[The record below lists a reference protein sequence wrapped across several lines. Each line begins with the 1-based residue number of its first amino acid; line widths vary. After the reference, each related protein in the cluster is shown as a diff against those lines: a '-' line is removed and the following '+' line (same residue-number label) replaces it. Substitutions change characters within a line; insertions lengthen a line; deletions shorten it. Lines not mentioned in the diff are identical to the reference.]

1 MGRFNEE
8 NIVAE
13 LKRIPEE
20 PVYNGP
26 SKEFLNN
33 DALTR
38 AKEQSLIQKIIK
50 AFTRSDKVFREIVIS
65 SSPAE
70 KRVALLEDG
79 VLQEFE
85 IEYDDVDNSVGAIF
99 RGRIQNLESGL
110 KAAFVDI
117 GTEKNAFL
125 HYWDALPAADS
136 SVEIVRENAKSKSA
150 TITANDI
157 PKLYPIGSEIMVQVI
172 KAQIG
177 TKGPRVT
184 TNIALPGRFVVLM
197 PFSGEYGVSKK
208 IESKAERSRLK
219 EILRKVRIP
228 EGMGL
233 IIRTAGEG
241 KKMRYFVRDIHILL
255 KKWEGIMAN
264 MKKNSG
270 PAMIYKEPGLIERT
284 VRDFLTDDIDRV
296 MIDDESDYNEM
307 LDLVGAISS
316 RSKKKIHY
324 FDEGISIFERF
335 NIERQLDQTMMKYV
349 PLHSGGEIVI
359 EEVEALTAID
369 VNTGAHRNKTDKS
382 DESENKNF
390 IYQVNAEA
398 AKEIARQIRLRN
410 LGGLIIVDFV
420 DMKNPRD
427 KKKLYDLMYELIGKD
442 RERTQILPISHFGLM
457 QISRQRH
464 AQSTARDLRDSC
476 PYCSGR
482 GFIRSSRAISLE
494 IQRRLGSILK
504 RLNHEFKN
512 GSSDR
517 LKQLRI
523 FVHPTVVKYL
533 REHYEK
539 FLIDIERSNNVKLIF
554 RADSAFH
561 AENFRIVDMDSDR
574 ELK

>member
-1 MGRFNEE
+1 MGRFNDES
-8 NIVAE
+8 IVAE
-13 LKRIPEE
+13 LKKIPKN

-26 SKEFLNN
+26 SKEILNGE
-33 DALTR
+33 ALVRSKDQT
-38 AKEQSLIQKIIK
+38 LLQKIIR
-50 AFTRSDKVFREIVIS
+50 AFTRSDKIFREIIINS
-65 SSPAE
+65 SSTE

-85 IEYDDVDNSVGAIF
+85 IEYSDINNSLGAIF
-99 RGRIQNLESGL
+99 RGKIQNLESGL
-110 KAAFVDI
+110 KAAFVEI

-125 HYWDALPAADS
+125 HYWDAIPAADS
-136 SVEIVRENAKSKSA
+136 SVEVVRENVTAKKA
-150 TITANDI
+150 AIAANDI
-157 PKLYPIGSEIMVQVI
+157 PKLYPIGSEIMVQII
-172 KAQIG
+172 KSQIG

-197 PFSGEYGVSKK
+197 PFSSECGISKK
-208 IESKAERSRLK
+208 IESKTERLRLK
-219 EILRKVRIP
+219 KILHKIKIP

-255 KKWEGIMAN
+255 KKWEAISSN

-296 MIDDESDYNEM
+296 MIDDEDDYNKILE
-307 LDLVGAISS
+307 LVDAISS
-316 RSKKKIHY
+316 RSKRKIHY
-324 FDEGISIFERF
+324 FNDDISIFERF
-335 NIERQLDQTMMKYV
+335 NVERQVEQTMMKYV
-349 PLHSGGEIVI
+349 SLPSGGEIVI

-369 VNTGAHRNKTDKS
+369 VNTGAHRNKN

-398 AKEIARQIRLRN
+398 AREVARQIKLRN

-427 KKKLYDLMYELIGKD
+427 KKKLYDLMCELIGKD
-442 RERTQILPISHFGLM
+442 RERTQILPISNFGLM

-464 AQSTARDLRDSC
+464 SQSTARDLRDAC
-476 PYCSGR
+476 PYCSGK
-482 GFIRSSRAISLE
+482 GFLKSSRAISLE
-494 IQRRLGSILK
+494 IQRRLGNILK
-504 RLNHEFKN
+504 RLSGDAKN
-512 GSSDR
+512 GSSGKI
-517 LKQLRI
+517 KQIRI
-523 FVHPTVVKYL
+523 FIHPSVAQYL

-539 FLIDIERSNNVKLIF
+539 FLVDIERNNNVKLIF
-554 RADSAFH
+554 RADSAVH
-561 AENFRIVDMDSDR
+561 AENFKIVDADSGRD
-574 ELK
+574 LK